1 MAKLIPGTF
10 TSYEFSDS
18 ELLSA
23 SILSVPQKQLLQ
35 SELSQIADNRL
46 NLDFDPSCPAKFTQH
61 EAYLKGQ
68 MSIIR
73 VMLLRSDE
81 SEMQLQSRHQNPLGE

>member
-1 MAKLIPGTF
+1 MARLIPGTF
-10 TSYEFSDS
+10 SSYEFSDS

-23 SILSVPQKQLLQ
+23 SILSIPQKQLLQ
-35 SELSQIADNRL
+35 NELAQIADNRL
-46 NLDFDPSCPAKFTQH
+46 NLDFDPTNPAKFTQH

-81 SEMQLQSRHQNPLGE
+81 SEMQLQSRRQQSLGE

>member
-1 MAKLIPGTF
+1 MARLIPGTF
-10 TSYEFSDS
+10 TSYEFTAA

-23 SILSVPQKQLLQ
+23 SILSLPQKQLLQ
-35 SELSQIADNRL
+35 NELSQIADNRL

-81 SEMQLQSRHQNPLGE
+81 SEMQLQARHQNPLGE